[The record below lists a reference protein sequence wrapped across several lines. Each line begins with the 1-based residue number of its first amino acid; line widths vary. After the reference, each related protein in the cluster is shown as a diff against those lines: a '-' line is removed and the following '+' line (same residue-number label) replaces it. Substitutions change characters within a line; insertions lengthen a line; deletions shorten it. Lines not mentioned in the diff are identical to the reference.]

1 MINVSV
7 TNAQRRERCPA
18 SLIARSV
25 RMVLRGEGYR
35 AADISVVC
43 VNDGVS
49 RRINTRFLRHD
60 FATDVISFPLG
71 EGDAVE
77 GELYVNLDRVR
88 VQARRYCVSRS
99 TELVRLVIHGVL
111 HLIGYDDQTARE
123 RGRMH
128 EREDVYLARLFGRLR
143 KELYERSCR

>member
-25 RMVLRGEGYR
+25 RTVLRGEGYR
-35 AADISVVC
+35 TADISVVC

-49 RRINTRFLRHD
+49 RRINSRFLRHD

-77 GELYVNLDRVR
+77 GELYVNFDRAR
-88 VQARRYCVSRS
+88 VQARQYCISRPM
-99 TELVRLVIHGVL
+99 EIVRLVIHGVL
-111 HLIGYDDQTARE
+111 HLIGYDDQTPRDRE
-123 RGRMH
+123 SMH
-128 EREDVYLARLFGRLR
+128 QREDVYLALLFRQGAA
-143 KELYERSCR
+143 KGTA